1 MKRGRVA
8 SLLLGAHVVLVLL
21 FLLGPLIVA
30 VAVAFSDGETIQ
42 FPPRGFSLRW
52 FAEAAGSELFRDAI
66 LYSAAIALLAALLS
80 AIAGTAAA
88 LALHRGRLPGRAF
101 AQGFVMLPLALP
113 AIVLGLAL
121 LPAMVGMG
129 IRPGMAATVLGH
141 AVIGVPYCTH
151 LVLASL
157 THYDRDWDR
166 ASAALGAGP
175 LHTLLHVTLP
185 NVAPGVA
192 AGAICTFLLSFD
204 NVSLSLFLARGDT
217 LPLRLMQ
224 AIQHSA
230 TPIVAAVSV
239 FLVAVSAVAV
249 VLLSR
254 ALRGRGA
261 VRLAG

>member
-1 MKRGRVA
+1 MSAGR
-8 SLLLGAHVVLVLL
+8 LLLGAHVVLVLL
-21 FLLGPLIVA
+21 FLMGPLLVA
-30 VAVAFSDGETIQ
+30 VAVAFNAGERIE
-42 FPPRGFSLRW
+42 FPPQGLSTRW
-52 FAEAAGSELFRDAI
+52 FAEAAGNELFRTAI
-66 LYSAAIALLAALLS
+66 LRSAAIAALAALLS
-80 AIAGTAAA
+80 AVAGTAAA
-88 LALHRGRLPGRAF
+88 LALHRGRLPGRSF

-113 AIVLGLAL
+113 GIVLGLAQ
-121 LPAMVGMG
+121 LPAMVGLG
-129 IRPGMAATVLGH
+129 LRPGFAATVLGH

-166 ASAALGAGP
+166 ASSALGAGP
-175 LHTLLHVTLP
+175 IRTLLEVTLP

-224 AIQHSA
+224 AIQFNA
-230 TPIVAAVSV
+230 TPVVAAVSV
-239 FLVAVSAVAV
+239 FLVFVSALAVA
-249 VLLSR
+249 LLSR